1 MSRGEIISQI
11 RHEAS
16 APPWQFLSPEMPDSG
31 PGQPFL
37 HLPTSIGLLSI
48 LAMTKFYQG
57 KIFLIFLP
65 VLLTYFS
72 VLCTLYFSVLYTLE
86 RCSGTHSKSLANF
99 RAEVWHYL
107 VLLSLLN
114 FIL

>member
-1 MSRGEIISQI
+1 
-11 RHEAS
+11 
-16 APPWQFLSPEMPDSG
+16 MPDSV

-37 HLPTSIGLLSI
+37 HLPTLIGLLSI

-57 KIFLIFLP
+57 KIFLMFLL
-65 VLLTYFS
+65 VLLTYFN
-72 VLCTLYFSVLYTLE
+72 VLCTLYFSVL
-86 RCSGTHSKSLANF
+86 CKSLVNF
-99 RAEVWHYL
+99 RAKEWHYL